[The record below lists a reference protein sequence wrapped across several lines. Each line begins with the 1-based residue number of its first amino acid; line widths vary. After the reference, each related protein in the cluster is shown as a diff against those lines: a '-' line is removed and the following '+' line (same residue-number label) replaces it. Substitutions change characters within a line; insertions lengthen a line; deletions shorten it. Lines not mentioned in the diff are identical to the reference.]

1 MGVVLTVTITTQ
13 LRGAREHSCSVGT
26 YFLPASN
33 CWLQIKAE
41 DEEGGEKVK
50 LIESGN

>member
-26 YFLPASN
+26 LSAGFKLD
-33 CWLQIKAE
+33 KE
-41 DEEGGEKVK
+41 RGEKVK

>member
-26 YFLPASN
+26 LSAGFKLLLA
-33 CWLQIKAE
+33 KAADKE
-41 DEEGGEKVK
+41 RGEKVK